1 MENIQSLTKKG
12 SLYLP
17 ENISATLS
25 QFDLLFYVIF
35 WLSGAL
41 LVGLLLFGFFFII
54 SGKRQHKD
62 QLATKQITHNVKLEV
77 IWTVIPTLI
86 VMIIFVWGF
95 KEYLVMRTVQPNALE
110 VYVTGK
116 KWFWEFYTQMEKL
129 SMNWLY
135 QQINQLN

>member
-1 MENIQSLTKKG
+1 M
-12 SLYLP
+12 
-17 ENISATLS
+17 
-25 QFDLLFYVIF
+25 
-35 WLSGAL
+35 
-41 LVGLLLFGFFFII
+41 LLLFGFFFII

-116 KWFWEFYTQMEKL
+116 NGFGNLHSKWKENYR
-129 SMNWLY
+129 
-135 QQINQLN
+135 